1 MKLKNLF
8 LFFFVLYGLGN
19 PSNSQTLDQSQLLS
33 NSGIS
38 ARTLPGYRIMQ
49 SFTCGIT
56 GTLTEIDLGVF
67 NYINGAGTLEV
78 YAGNDN
84 LGSLLQT
91 LSVNVTCASGNCF
104 APFTTSVSVTA
115 GEKYAF
121 LFTPGAG
128 IPDPYGVLAQLPGNY
143 AGGEFG
149 LIDPSGTY
157 FPGWDL
163 TFKTFV
169 TTPLGVRTLDYDSTS
184 IQIYPNPCSTMAS
197 LQLPQPITNGTVT
210 LFDESGRDVLR
221 VNNLSGRVLSLHRD
235 NLPAGIYS
243 IQITENGKWIGSK
256 KLILGD

>member
-1 MKLKNLF
+1 MKSKNVFLLF
-8 LFFFVLYGLGN
+8 LVLFGVGN
-19 PSNSQTLDQSQLLS
+19 CVNSQTLDQSQLLS

-67 NYINGAGTLEV
+67 NYINGSGTLEV

-84 LGSLLQT
+84 LGPLLQT
-91 LSVNVTCASGNCF
+91 LPVNVGCASGDCF

-128 IPDPYGVLAQLPGNY
+128 MPDPYGVLAQLPGNY

-157 FPGWDL
+157 YPGWDL
-163 TFKTFV
+163 TFKTYV
-169 TTPLGVRTLDYDSTS
+169 TTALGIRTLDYESKS
-184 IQIYPNPCSTMAS
+184 ITIYPNPCSTMAS
-197 LQLPQPITNGTVT
+197 LQLPQPIQNGTVT
-210 LFDESGRDVLR
+210 LFDESGREVLR
-221 VNNLSGRVLSLHRD
+221 LHNQSGRVLSLHRD

-243 IQITENGKWIGSK
+243 IQITENGKWMGSE
-256 KLILGD
+256 KLIIGN